1 MNKSTHAKII
11 KWSLW
16 ILFSINLITLIV
28 LTQSISGIILYY
40 PPYWKLIITFITM
53 FLWTSVSIFMVVY
66 KISKITIH
74 SMLIFVLGI
83 TLALSWLPLY
93 NKDTKTF
100 NWIYFPGDIFVISII
115 LALNYFLNIIF
126 VKRKM
131 ILRMRKYLK
140 IN

>member
-16 ILFSINLITLIV
+16 ITFTLNLTTLLI
-28 LTQSISGIILYY
+28 LSQSISGIILYY
-40 PPYWKLIITFITM
+40 PALLKLIVTLITM
-53 FLWTSVSIFMVVY
+53 FLWTSISIFMVVH

-74 SMLIFVLGI
+74 YMVMFILGI
-83 TLALSWLPLY
+83 ALALSWLPLY
-93 NKDTKTF
+93 NKDSKTF